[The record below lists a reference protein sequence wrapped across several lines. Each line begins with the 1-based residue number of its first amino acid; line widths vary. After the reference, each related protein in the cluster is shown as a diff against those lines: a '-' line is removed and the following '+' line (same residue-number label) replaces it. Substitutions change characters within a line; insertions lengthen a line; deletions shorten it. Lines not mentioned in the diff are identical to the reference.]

1 MANKVLPVPG
11 GPTRRIPFGIF
22 APTTVYF
29 SGSFK
34 NETIS
39 SNSAFASSIPA
50 ISLKLTPVSGRRSK
64 RAVDFPKLNGDCPE
78 PPPKLSEF

>member
-1 MANKVLPVPG
+1 MAIALANNVLPVPG
-11 GPTRRIPFGIF
+11 GPTKSIPFGIF

-64 RAVDFPKLNGDCPE
+64 RAVDLPKLNGD
-78 PPPKLSEF
+78 